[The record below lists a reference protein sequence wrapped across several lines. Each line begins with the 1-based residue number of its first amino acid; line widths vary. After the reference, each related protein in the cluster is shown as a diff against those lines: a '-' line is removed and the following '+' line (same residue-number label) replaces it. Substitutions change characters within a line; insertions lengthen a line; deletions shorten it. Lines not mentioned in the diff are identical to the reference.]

1 MSAFSIDRKF
11 HENWYHV
18 FLIDC
23 IVSWP
28 FSEPDAQQG
37 LREKCYLNNTLIYKR
52 NSLPWVIMKMSKR
65 FLEIDNIPLT
75 EINTIFISLYVFIY
89 NILRRMQGLVLIL
102 VARPFSLKHW
112 RANGFTDGS
121 SWNSFCIS
129 SYFLCPTV
137 VEAPFITGYL
147 LLVTGNTWTLLICS
161 MNYTDFKNCD
171 IYLVWH
177 WIIFNSC
184 QIFLSSFLRYR
195 LSHLGTF
202 WTFRSCF

>member
-1 MSAFSIDRKF
+1 MSAFSIDHKF

-37 LREKCYLNNTLIYKR
+37 LREKCYLNNTLMYKR

-137 VEAPFITGYL
+137 VEAPHL
-147 LLVTGNTWTLLICS
+147 L
-161 MNYTDFKNCD
+161 
-171 IYLVWH
+171 
-177 WIIFNSC
+177 
-184 QIFLSSFLRYR
+184 Q
-195 LSHLGTF
+195 GTYY
-202 WTFRSCF
+202 